1 MYYLKRL
8 SETACSSQFHVHWA
22 GPYFP
27 WGMQRFWGP
36 FVFSKLFAF
45 REIFVNH
52 WACPFAARFT
62 LKTALNSHEECNEFA
77 DLLFQR
83 PSLWIIL
90 PSERLFNFSR
100 AARSLSLY
108 FYTSYTFLPIL
119 ELFTHFSYTNLS
131 DVYYRAECFYYPWLC
146 RWSAKARSL
155 ILIFSFISQRPHLNY
170 ILLSNI
176 YSFEF
181 P

>member
-1 MYYLKRL
+1 MYTEPVLNSREECNAFEDRLFFRSYLPFERFL
-8 SETACSSQFHVHWA
+8 STIERV
-22 GPYFP
+22 
-27 WGMQRFWGP
+27 
-36 FVFSKLFAF
+36 L
-45 REIFVNH
+45 
-52 WACPFAARFT
+52 FAARFT